1 MYPERDAIT
10 GKWIVFGTDGGVLYT
25 HHSRGAC
32 AAWIDAQSQPPA
44 TAPVSGDQLLNDTV
58 AHIANIWGPYELP
71 RFGLNER
78 VRHIPTDKKCLV
90 KGYMGWTPP
99 ILLYS
104 LEEVDGPQLP
114 HLTPLSDIAHIAAL
128 AVGYEKGREAFAVDA
143 PYDWLCR
150 MCNKPNLAS
159 AKVCQCGVTPASGD
173 CDRG

>member
-128 AVGYEKGREAFAVDA
+128 APQADAFVESAIKVHGALSESQEKQLD
-143 PYDWLCR
+143 
-150 MCNKPNLAS
+150 AS
-159 AKVCQCGVTPASGD
+159 AELTQCDGPDSYE
-173 CDRG
+173 